1 MPVEGGTLEHRW
13 SSNDVLGV
21 LGAMVAML
29 AAPDALDAQRKARA
43 ADRETPR
50 VLAARLNGANQALSA
65 GDPTARGV
73 AVVRIFYTGR
83 RLCWR
88 ITLRDLAGPT
98 AAHIHKG
105 ETEQAG
111 PPILTL
117 SVPEKGNVAEGCTGV
132 ERTVL
137 RDILLHPDSYHVN
150 VHSTRF
156 PTGAIRGQLF
166 SP

>member
-1 MPVEGGTLEHRW
+1 MPVEGGSLGRCWTLIAVT
-13 SSNDVLGV
+13 S
-21 LGAMVAML
+21 AAL
-29 AAPDALDAQRKARA
+29 AILAWPNALEAQKKARPS
-43 ADRETPR
+43 DRETPR
-50 VLAARLNGANQALSA
+50 VLAARLTGANQALSA
-65 GDPTARGV
+65 GDPSASGV

-88 ITLRDLAGPT
+88 VTLRDLVGPT

-111 PPILTL
+111 PPVLTL
-117 SVPEKGNVAEGCTGV
+117 SVPQKGNVAEGCAGV
-132 ERTVL
+132 ERAVL
-137 RDILLHPDSYHVN
+137 RDMLLNPESYHVN
-150 VHSTRF
+150 VHSARF